1 MPLTLVAI
9 VVAVVAWVWLR
20 NQPASQRNAAILKL
34 ALLAGIG
41 IVVLLAVTGR
51 LHFVFAGLA
60 FLYPLLRRLLPSLL
74 RGGLGRVAGGAGAK
88 SGNEAHDS
96 SDILEMTL
104 DHDSGIMSGKIIKG
118 PMEGRELAELSES
131 EFLELLRYCRGQD
144 EDSARLLETYLDRR
158 FGDSWRAD
166 DEAASESD
174 PSDGSGNTG
183 GPLTESEALD
193 ILGLEPGASREEII
207 KAHRRM
213 MQKLHPDHGG
223 SNYLAARINEA
234 KECLLG

>member
-20 NQPASQRNAAILKL
+20 NLKL

-74 RGGLGRVAGGAGAK
+74 RGGLGRVAGGAGPK
-88 SGNEAHDS
+88 SGNQSHVS

-104 DHDSGIMSGKIIKG
+104 DVM
-118 PMEGRELAELSES
+118 
-131 EFLELLRYCRGQD
+131 
-144 EDSARLLETYLDRR
+144 
-158 FGDSWRAD
+158 
-166 DEAASESD
+166 
-174 PSDGSGNTG
+174 
-183 GPLTESEALD
+183 
-193 ILGLEPGASREEII
+193 
-207 KAHRRM
+207 
-213 MQKLHPDHGG
+213 
-223 SNYLAARINEA
+223 
-234 KECLLG
+234 